1 MQNVINFLHEYSGL
15 LLAFVTFVL
24 VIITG
29 LYAYWTRRIAQSNE
43 KLIKAMQEEH
53 EAQRRPYIQIRT
65 YDRLE
70 AIVCLLIKN
79 VGKTAARN
87 VKFEI
92 DQDIFQYGKPERNIK
107 EFPLFKDGAEAIPP
121 ETEYHI
127 DLAQY
132 QLFFTEEQDERKI
145 TKLPLLFKITC
156 TYSFFDKNV
165 KEETVIDIKSTR
177 KTAVATNEIAYRL
190 KEMKEELAKI
200 RTEMKNLKR

>member
-1 MQNVINFLHEYSGL
+1 MENVISFLNEYSGL
-15 LLAFVTFVL
+15 VLAFATLVL
-24 VIITG
+24 VFVTG
-29 LYAYWTRRIAQSNE
+29 FYAYWTSRIARSND

-70 AIVCLLIKN
+70 AVVCLLIKN
-79 VGKTAARN
+79 VGRTAARN

-132 QLFFTEEQDERKI
+132 QLFFTDEQDKAKMP
-145 TKLPLLFKITC
+145 KLPSIFKITC
-156 TYSFFDKNV
+156 IYSFFDKTV

-177 KTAVATNEIAYRL
+177 HTAVVTNEIAYRL
-190 KEMKEELAKI
+190 KEIKKEITMIIK
-200 RTEMKNLKR
+200 EMKK

>member
-1 MQNVINFLHEYSGL
+1 MQNVVNFLCEYSGL
-15 LLAFVTFVL
+15 LLALVTFVL

-132 QLFFTEEQDERKI
+132 QLFFADEQDKEEMP
-145 TKLPLLFKITC
+145 KLPSIFKITC
-156 TYSFFDKNV
+156 IYSFFDKSV

-177 KTAVATNEIAYRL
+177 KTVLATNIVAYRL
-190 KEMKEELAKI
+190 KEIKEEVAKI
-200 RTEMKNLKR
+200 IKEIKE